1 MSTGLQAIA
10 SSYGDKLRS
19 RSNRRRGYSPVGF
32 GDFCRNIL
40 KLDHSPVMAAIVAAS
55 EGAPVTL
62 DDESSMAVF
71 GCTAD
76 KLPRSARRVV
86 GIRAGGRAGKTSRL
100 LAPKALHCAWTVPLP
115 NLRRGEYARALITA
129 PDMDFAKQVINY
141 CRGYIEDSPLL
152 RSHAIG
158 VDEDDDGEVG
168 TVERIGLRRPDGHL
182 VEIAIKAAS
191 GKGKTGRSRTL
202 VFAGFDEAAFFN
214 AGESRSGG
222 AYVVDEDELF
232 GAVIQRVEPGGQ
244 VWLVS
249 SPWVEHFGF
258 LEKLIDA
265 NLGNHRDALVA
276 TAGTRKLNPNWDPNY
291 EIEGP
296 MRRNTPEK
304 AMREIDAIPLPSGTK
319 QFFPE
324 DAIKLSF
331 GTAHRTADLDPAP
344 HLTHWAGVD
353 MGFRKNSSALTIAR
367 VDGSRVRVASK
378 IERRPD
384 RGTSLKP
391 SEIVRDFAYQCMRY
405 GVRRMRGDLEYVE
418 SSHEELAKLAR
429 AMRSPEHADKETRDW
444 VEKVKRDPF
453 ACRSPVPSYEEWA
466 KTPLNNEEMYTE
478 FRRRMQEGLV
488 DLVWDERL
496 YEQLQKTTYKPGS
509 GGVIKIVLPNIGWAH
524 GDLLETTAIACTLAD
539 LSYQSGITP
548 HVVAATGHG
557 DFAAPDNRYAGADS
571 SLYGDE
577 RGY

>member
-1 MSTGLQAIA
+1 MATGINAIA
-10 SSYGDKLRS
+10 SSFGDKLRA
-19 RSNRRRGYSPVGF
+19 RANRRRGYSPVGF

-40 KLDHSPVMAAIVAAS
+40 KLDHSPVMAAIVGAS
-55 EGAPVTL
+55 EGAPVEL
-62 DDESSMAVF
+62 DDETSKSVF
-71 GCTAD
+71 GCTTD
-76 KLPRSARRVV
+76 KLPRTPRRVV

-152 RSHAIG
+152 RSHVIG
-158 VDEDDDGEVG
+158 VNDDEEGDVG

-214 AGESRSGG
+214 AGESKSGG

-265 NLGNHRDALVA
+265 NFGNHQDALVA
-276 TAGTRKLNPNWDPNY
+276 VAGTRKLNPKWDPDY
-291 EIEGP
+291 AIEGP

-331 GTAHRTADLDPAP
+331 GTVHRTEPLTQAP

-367 VDGSRVRVASK
+367 ADNGRVRVATK
-378 IERRPD
+378 VELRPER
-384 RGTSLKP
+384 GASLKP
-391 SEIVRDFAYQCMRY
+391 SEVVRFFAYQCMRY
-405 GVRRMRGDLEYVE
+405 GVRRMKGDLEYVE
-418 SSHEELAKLAR
+418 TAHEELAKLAR
-429 AMRSPEHADKETRDW
+429 AMRAPEHADQETREW
-444 VEKVKRDPF
+444 VERVKRDPL

-466 KTPLNNEEMYTE
+466 KTPINNEEMYTE

-488 DLVWDERL
+488 DLIWDERL

-509 GGVIKIVLPNIGWAH
+509 GGVIKIILPNIGWAH

-539 LSYQSGITP
+539 IST
-548 HVVAATGHG
+548 HRVVSARLVEPANHG
-557 DFAAPDNRYAGADS
+557 DFAASVDRYAGMNTSMFEDQ
-571 SLYGDE
+571 

>member
-1 MSTGLQAIA
+1 MPSQTTGLEAIA
-10 SSYGDKLRS
+10 SSFGDKLRA
-19 RSNRRRGYSPVGF
+19 RSHRRRGYSPVGF
-32 GDFCRNIL
+32 GDFCQNIL
-40 KLDHSPVMAAIVAAS
+40 GMTFSPVMAAIVAAS
-55 EGAPVTL
+55 EGAPVDL
-62 DDESSMAVF
+62 DPETSMAVF

-76 KLPRSARRVV
+76 ALPKKARRVV
-86 GIRAGGRAGKTSRL
+86 AIRAGGRAGKTSRL

-115 NLRRGEYARALITA
+115 NLRRGEFARALITA

-141 CRGYIEDSPLL
+141 CRGYIEDSSLL

-158 VDEDDDGEVG
+158 VTDDEDEVG

-182 VEIAIKAAS
+182 VEIAIKAAT

-222 AYVVDEDELF
+222 AYVVDEEELF

-249 SPWVEHFGF
+249 SPWVEHFGY
-258 LEKLIDA
+258 LEKTIDA
-265 NLGNHRDALVA
+265 NFGNHNDALVA

-296 MRRNTPEK
+296 MRRTNPEK

-319 QFFPE
+319 QFFPD
-324 DAIKLSF
+324 DAIKIAF
-331 GTAHRTADLDPAP
+331 GTRRMGALEPAP
-344 HLTHWAGVD
+344 HVTHWAGVD

-367 VDGSRVRVASK
+367 PEGGMAKVAAK
-378 IERRPD
+378 FERKPE
-384 RGTSLKP
+384 RGASLKP

-418 SSHEELAKLAR
+418 TSHEELGKLAR
-429 AMRSPEHADKETRDW
+429 ALRSPEQADEETRRW
-444 VEKVKRDPF
+444 VEMVKKDPF
-453 ACRSPVPSYEEWA
+453 ASRSPVPSYEEWT
-466 KTPLNNEEMYTE
+466 KTPLTNEAMYTE

-488 DLVWDERL
+488 EMIFDERL

-509 GGVIKIVLPNIGWAH
+509 GGVIKIILPSIGWAH
-524 GDLLETTAIACTLAD
+524 GDLLETTAIACTQVDLA
-539 LSYQSGITP
+539 LSRAATAP
-548 HVVAATGHG
+548 VAAHPGHG
-557 DFAAPDNRYAGADS
+557 DFAVSEGRYAPSG
-571 SLYGDE
+571 SLMGDE

>member
-1 MSTGLQAIA
+1 MLTGIQAIA
-10 SSYGDKLRS
+10 SSFGDKFRA

-62 DDESSMAVF
+62 DDDTSKAVF

-76 KLPRSARRVV
+76 KLPRTARRVV

-152 RSHAIG
+152 RNHAIG
-158 VDEDDDGEVG
+158 VGDEEEGEVG

-276 TAGTRKLNPNWDPNY
+276 TAGTRKLNPNWDPNF

-331 GTAHRTADLDPAP
+331 GTHHRTTPLNPMP
-344 HLTHWAGVD
+344 HVTHWAGVD
-353 MGFRKNSSALTIAR
+353 MGFRKNSSALTITRA
-367 VDGSRVRVASK
+367 DGGRVRVAAK
-378 IERRPD
+378 VELRPE

-391 SEIVRDFAYQCMRY
+391 SEVVRYFAFECMRY
-405 GVRRMRGDLEYVE
+405 GVRRMRGDYEYVQT
-418 SSHEELAKLAR
+418 SHEELAKLAR
-429 AMRSPEHADKETRDW
+429 AMRSPEHADSETREW
-444 VEKVKRDPF
+444 VERVKRHPT
-453 ACRSPVPSYEEWA
+453 ACRSPVPSYEEWS

-488 DLVWDERL
+488 DFIWDERL

-509 GGVIKIVLPNIGWAH
+509 GGVIKIILPNIGWAH

-539 LSYQSGITP
+539 ISAYVPSSPRIAD
-548 HVVAATGHG
+548 VMGHG
-557 DFAAPDNRYAGADS
+557 DFAASGDRYAGS
-571 SLYGDE
+571 SGNLFGDE